1 MKIKITANSPIAHG
15 SFTEGIDTGN
25 ISEFRK
31 IPVCHNGIICEIPAI
46 SGNAIRGT
54 IRRLLTRE
62 FFIKNNLEEQ
72 IDTKTHDKLYA
83 ILANGGALG
92 KDLSPTV
99 DPAYIKEIRK
109 QLPILSLLGSACY
122 KYMIS
127 GMCTI
132 GFAILDC
139 QEIGTG
145 EFYCD
150 NLLTEIGET
159 RHVDKTIINV
169 EKTDLKPMPYVTEAV
184 IKGATFS
191 GEINFA
197 PQATEIEK
205 SALFHGIKLINHLG
219 GKTARGYGKVSI
231 YSDAELNDA
240 EYISFLK
247 DTDIEFINEFI
258 KGI

>member
-1 MKIKITANSPIAHG
+1 MKIKIIAKSPIAHG
-15 SFTEGIDTGN
+15 SFTEGVDTGN

-31 IPVCHNGIICEIPAI
+31 IPISHNGTIYEIPAI

-62 FFIKNNLEEQ
+62 FFMINHLEEKLEAK
-72 IDTKTHDKLYA
+72 IHDKLYA
-83 ILANGGALG
+83 IMANGGALG

-99 DPAYIKEIRK
+99 DPAHIKEIRK

-127 GMCTI
+127 GMCSI

-139 QEIGTG
+139 KELETG
-145 EFYCD
+145 EFDSD

-159 RHVDKTIINV
+159 RHVDKTIINA
-169 EKTDLKPMPYVTEAV
+169 EETELKPMPYLTEAV

-205 SALFHGIKLINHLG
+205 SALYHGIKLMNHIG
-219 GKTARGYGKVSI
+219 GKTARGYGQINILPDVI
-231 YSDAELNDA
+231 CD
-240 EYISFLK
+240 
-247 DTDIEFINEFI
+247 DTDYMDKLNTANIDFITEFI